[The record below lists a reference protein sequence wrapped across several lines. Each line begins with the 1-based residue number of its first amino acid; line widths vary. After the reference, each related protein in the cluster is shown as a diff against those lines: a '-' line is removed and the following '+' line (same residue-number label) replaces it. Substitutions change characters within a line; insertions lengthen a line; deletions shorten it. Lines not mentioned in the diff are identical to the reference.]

1 MQATFDNCNNFNT
14 KLQDTLKGL
23 INANADRKS
32 EIDSL
37 RNDHEDL
44 KKVLSIFNPK
54 IQIFQMQYICST
66 LVFHSPDF
74 FYIQAHESFQT
85 SAERENDLRKNE
97 IKSLEERCQKDNQVI
112 RSFYYQRL
120 LVPRLFSSYRWLLC
134 TYIFFLYIK
143 GPHHRYRQT

>member
-1 MQATFDNCNNFNT
+1 MISKQSYYALIVEIVTEISIFFAVGKSNMEGDMQATFDNCNNFNT

-74 FYIQAHESFQT
+74 FYI
-85 SAERENDLRKNE
+85 
-97 IKSLEERCQKDNQVI
+97 
-112 RSFYYQRL
+112 
-120 LVPRLFSSYRWLLC
+120 
-134 TYIFFLYIK
+134 
-143 GPHHRYRQT
+143 